1 MAKLT
6 KRAKAIKEKIE
17 VGKFYAIEEAVTLLS
32 ELSTVKF
39 NESIDISINL
49 GVDPKKSDQVVR
61 GATVLPNGTGK
72 DVRVAV
78 FAQGEKAEEATAAGA
93 DIVGMDD
100 LAEAVRG
107 AEAIKGGELNF
118 DVAIAT
124 PDSMRVVG
132 QLGQVLGPRGL
143 MPNPRL
149 GTVTMDVGEAVR
161 NAKAGQVRYRTDKNG
176 IVHGGIG
183 KVGFESTAIKENI
196 EALIIDLKKAKP
208 TSAKGTYVK
217 KIVLS
222 TTMGAGI
229 PIDQASLEI

>member
-6 KRAKAIKEKIE
+6 KRAKAFQEKIQE
-17 VGKFYAIEEAVTLLS
+17 GKFYAIDEAVTLLN

-39 NESIDISINL
+39 KESIDISINL

-100 LAEAVRG
+100 LAESV
-107 AEAIKGGELNF
+107 KGGELNF
-118 DVAIAT
+118 DVVIAT

-149 GTVTMDVGEAVR
+149 GTVTPDVAEAVK

-183 KVGFESTAIKENI
+183 KVGFEPAEIKENL
-196 EALIIDLKKAKP
+196 EALIADLKKAKP
-208 TSAKGTYVK
+208 ASAKGTYLK
-217 KIVLS
+217 KVVLS

-229 PIDQASLEI
+229 VIDQASLEV

>member
-1 MAKLT
+1 
-6 KRAKAIKEKIE
+6 
-17 VGKFYAIEEAVTLLS
+17 
-32 ELSTVKF
+32 
-39 NESIDISINL
+39 
-49 GVDPKKSDQVVR
+49 
-61 GATVLPNGTGK
+61 
-72 DVRVAV
+72 
-78 FAQGEKAEEATAAGA
+78 
-93 DIVGMDD
+93 
-100 LAEAVRG
+100 
-107 AEAIKGGELNF
+107 
-118 DVAIAT
+118 
-124 PDSMRVVG
+124 MRVVG

>member
-100 LAEAVRG
+100 LAEA
-107 AEAIKGGELNF
+107 IKGGELNF

-196 EALIIDLKKAKP
+196 EALIVDLKKAKP

>member
-1 MAKLT
+1 MGKLT
-6 KRAKAIKEKIE
+6 KRAKAFNEKIE
-17 VGKFYAIEEAVTLLS
+17 AGKLYPIDEAVTLLN

-39 NESIDISINL
+39 KESIDISINL

-78 FAQGEKAEEATAAGA
+78 FAQGDKADEATAAGA

-100 LAEAVRG
+100 LAESVKEG
-107 AEAIKGGELNF
+107 KLNF
-118 DVAIAT
+118 DVVIAT

-132 QLGQVLGPRGL
+132 QLGQILGPRGL

-149 GTVTMDVGEAVR
+149 GTVTPDVSEAVK

-183 KVGFESTAIKENI
+183 KVGFEPAAIKENV
-196 EALIIDLKKAKP
+196 EALLTDLNKSKP
-208 TSAKGTYVK
+208 ASAKGTYLK
-217 KIVLS
+217 KVVIS

-229 PIDQASLEI
+229 PIDQASLDV